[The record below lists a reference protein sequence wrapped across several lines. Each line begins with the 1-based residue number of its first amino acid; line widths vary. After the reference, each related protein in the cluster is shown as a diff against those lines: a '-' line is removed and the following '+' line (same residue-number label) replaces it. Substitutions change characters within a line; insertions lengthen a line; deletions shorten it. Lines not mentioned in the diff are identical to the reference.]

1 MAYSALDGPDTGLAG
16 MAHLGAMLGPVIPWG
31 VYMSRK
37 NEDAFVAREA
47 AKATNAGM
55 AFFATFILATIIEL
69 YVPLV
74 GFVGR
79 LAQLAVLV
87 VAVFVCVQN
96 FRRVRDGMPTSYPY
110 QIKVV
115 KLDD

>member
-1 MAYSALDGPDTGLAG
+1 MAYSAMDGPDTGLAG
-16 MAHLGAMLGPVIPWG
+16 AAHLGAILGPLVPWAI
-31 VYMSRK
+31 YRARR
-37 NEDAFVAREA
+37 DDDTYVAREA

-55 AFFATFILATIIEL
+55 AFFVAFVVATIVEI

-79 LAQLAVLV
+79 LAQLAILV
-87 VAVFVCVQN
+87 VAVFVCVQA
-96 FRRVRDGMPTSYPY
+96 FRRVRDGMPTSYPF

-115 KLDD
+115 TLDD